1 MMSMSRYNYI
11 IDRLELDLDLL
22 YPRFKASPY
31 DKIYELGKTAVE
43 RFGNDPKT
51 FKKTLGKYKPK
62 NFKETIKEKA

>member
-1 MMSMSRYNYI
+1 MMSRYNYI
-11 IDRLELDLDLL
+11 VDRFGLDLDLL
-22 YPRFKASPY
+22 YPEFKVSPY

-62 NFKETIKEKA
+62 NFKETIL